1 MIEIY
6 DIDGTL
12 TTSGDTPRQ
21 DLIDYIKSDVQDE
34 GVRIFIVSGRPI
46 SRMAET
52 ERWLNENMVPYDRI
66 YLNDFSETPGPDVV
80 QAFKA
85 YKYAKI
91 VDEFGLE
98 EINYVVDDSSEARSN
113 AEGMGIKAYSAQELL
128 ANEAEEMDEDRA
140 PVAGKDKFTTRP
152 EALARAEEIGCEG
165 AHSIDENGQ
174 TIYMPC
180 RTHAAYDAIVNADS
194 GAPGYRA
201 PAPPSDQIEGSDEN
215 APGSAAG
222 QGGDIELSEAT
233 QKALATKAED
243 HNKAMTERD
252 RPNWTRVRVPALEA
266 VYRRGSGAYSTSHR
280 PGIGRAQWS
289 MARVNAFLFL
299 ARTGAPEN
307 AAYVGDNDL
316 LHPDHP
322 RRSDENQAPILSESR
337 AVYEVPE
344 YIQEAARKGLEWYEE
359 GLAGDGLQA
368 ETVRDARE
376 LVANRVDSDKIVRM
390 AAWIRRHRGDWEGV
404 PQNSDRTNDR
414 FPGPGAV
421 AGFLWGVETTDRNGA
436 DRVLSWADR
445 LIRAEEAE
453 RYDVKEKE
461 IRSLPIGEYRLGD
474 ADASGQRTFT
484 GYAAIWDSPSEG
496 LPFEERI
503 APGAFKR
510 SLSRATAGQKII
522 SFLFGHDEARAL
534 ATTASGRLT
543 LTEDEKGLRVEAK
556 VDSKDPDGA
565 KVISMLT
572 HESRAAGMSFG
583 FQKVSDEWTGNN
595 RTIKEANLFEVSILA
610 AGGQTPAYPA
620 TLGLTA
626 IRQVTAPKIGVEAEA
641 LVATLEAVKAG
652 RELSAE
658 ELAVI
663 DAVRTK
669 LSPKQ
674 EKVIDPSVAA
684 AIIALETAE
693 SESL

>member
-1 MIEIY
+1 VIEIY

-12 TTSGDTPRQ
+12 TTSGDIPRQ
-21 DLIDYIKSDVQDE
+21 PLIDYIKSDVQDE
-34 GVRIFIVSGRPI
+34 GVRVFIVSARPI
-46 SRMAET
+46 SRLAET
-52 ERWLNENMVPYDRI
+52 ERWLNENDVPYERI
-66 YLNDFSETPGPDVV
+66 FLNDFSETPGPEVG

-85 YKYAKI
+85 YKYSKI
-91 VDEFGLE
+91 VDEYGLE
-98 EINYVVDDSSEARSN
+98 EISYLVDNDPEARDA
-113 AEGMGIKAYSAQELL
+113 AEGMGIHAMT
-128 ANEAEEMDEDRA
+128 AEQVLEMDHDRA
-140 PVAGKDKFTTRP
+140 
-152 EALARAEEIGCEG
+152 
-165 AHSIDENGQ
+165 AHTDP
-174 TIYMPC
+174 M
-180 RTHAAYDAIVNADS
+180 
-194 GAPGYRA
+194 
-201 PAPPSDQIEGSDEN
+201 APPADQITGSDTNE
-215 APGSAAG
+215 PGSAKG
-222 QGGDIELSEAT
+222 KLGDIKLSEAT
-233 QKALATKAED
+233 EKALQTKSDD
-243 HNKAMTERD
+243 HNKAMTDGD
-252 RPNWTRVRVPALEA
+252 RPDWTKVRVDSLRS
-266 VYRRGSGAYSTSHR
+266 VYRRGSGAYSVSHR
-280 PGIGRAQWS
+280 PGTTREQWS

-299 ARTGAPEN
+299 ARTGSPDN
-307 AAYVGDNDL
+307 SAYVSDNDL
-316 LHPDHP
+316 LNPGHPKY
-322 RRSDENQAPILSESR
+322 SEEKSRAGEYDKR
-337 AVYEVPE
+337 AVYEVPD

-376 LVANRVDSDKIVRM
+376 LVANRVDSDKLVRLG
-390 AAWIRRHRGDWEGV
+390 AWIRRHRGDWEGV
-404 PQNSDRTNDR
+404 PQNSDRTDER
-414 FPGPGAV
+414 FPGAGAV
-421 AGFLWGVETTDRNGA
+421 AGFLWGVETTDPNGA

-445 LIRAEEAE
+445 LVRAEEAE

-461 IRSLPIGEYRLGD
+461 TRSLPIGEYRLGD

-484 GYAAIWDSPSEG
+484 GYAAIWNSASEG

-510 SLSRATAGQKII
+510 SLSRASAGQKII

-556 VDSKDPDGA
+556 VDEKDPDGA

-674 EKVIDPSVAA
+674 GKVIEPSVAK
-684 AIIALETAE
+684 ALVDLVTAE